1 MKKEYMA
8 EGQKRFV
15 PIMTLLLIAYMCI
28 LTGFTSNAKD
38 EEVNN
43 NRILFISSYSLARDT
58 VQLEIEGIQSALPDD
73 FILDY
78 EFMDT
83 YRVHDDTALQMFYEG
98 LKYRLSQVE
107 TYDAVIVGDDAALR
121 FILKYRDELFP
132 TQPVFYIGVN
142 DEALSEKAEADPNI
156 EGIMERLPVKEN
168 LEKALEIY
176 PDADRVIAIVDDSL
190 TGTAESKNYF
200 AMEDEFPNLT
210 FEEINTSRLTQEEL
224 RKQIT
229 AIPQNTILIYYCM
242 NEDGQGRQY
251 TNKEAVN
258 FISRYAK
265 VPIFYFLENDRLG
278 DGVLGGYAF
287 SMKKSAAQVTE
298 TAVKVVRGDRKMQYV
313 DFKEKDLFVWYL
325 NINTM
330 KKYDISKKNFPDDAV
345 YVNDVPSFWE
355 KNSEIITPIILIVVV
370 LCAISVW
377 LSLDN
382 VKRRKMM
389 KEMEEMKDHLE
400 NASQHDFLTGLPN
413 RSKFMADLQNIIAKK
428 QPCTVIMLD
437 LDNFKGINDTMGHA
451 MGDEALK
458 GVANRL
464 KTLRTPLLTAY
475 RFAGD
480 EFILILR
487 SDNPKISDNAVMQC
501 LQVFRKPYKMMGK
514 TMDIHGSIGAAC
526 YPADTLDMETLIVCA
541 DDAMYAIKK
550 EGKNGY
556 MFYRDL
562 PKDAAVKASSNEAT
576 ASAKGSSNEALT
588 SAKADTNIDKK

>member
-1 MKKEYMA
+1 MKKEYTA
-8 EGQKRFV
+8 GGRKRIV
-15 PIMTLLLIAYMCI
+15 PLMTLLFIAVICI
-28 LTGFTSNAKD
+28 LTGVTSYAKE

-43 NRILFISSYSLARDT
+43 NRILFISSYSLSRDT
-58 VQLEIEGIQSALPDD
+58 VQLEIEGIQSAQPDD

-83 YRVHDDTALQMFYEG
+83 YRVYDDTAMQLFYEG

-107 TYDAVIVGDDAALR
+107 EYDAVILGDDAALR
-121 FILKYRDELFP
+121 FFLKYREELFL
-132 TQPVFYIGVN
+132 TQPAFYIGVN
-142 DEALSEKAEADPNI
+142 DEALSKRVEKDPNI
-156 EGIMERLPVKEN
+156 KGIMERLPVKEN

-176 PDADRVIAIVDDSL
+176 PEAETVYAIVDDSL
-190 TGTAESKNYF
+190 TGTAESQNYD
-200 AMEDEFPNLT
+200 AMQKEFPDLN
-210 FEEINTSRLTQEEL
+210 FEKINTSQLTQEEL
-224 RKQIT
+224 RKQIM
-229 AIPQNTILIYYCM
+229 AMPEKAILIYYCM
-242 NEDGQGRQY
+242 NEDAEGRQY

-258 FISRYAK
+258 FISLYTK
-265 VPIFYFLENDRLG
+265 IPILYFLENDRIG
-278 DGVLGGYAF
+278 ENILGGYCF
-287 SMKKSAAQVTE
+287 SIKNSATEVMKA
-298 TAVKVVRGDRKMQYV
+298 AVKVVRGDRKMQYV
-313 DFKEKDLFVWYL
+313 YFKDSGLYVWSL
-325 NINTM
+325 NADM
-330 KKYDISKKNFPDDAV
+330 LKKFQISRKYFPDDTV

-370 LCAISVW
+370 LSAISAW
-377 LSLDN
+377 LCLDN
-382 VKRRKMM
+382 VNRRKMM

-413 RSKFMADLQNIIAKK
+413 RSKFMSDLQEIIAKK

-464 KTLRTPLLTAY
+464 KTLKTPLLTAY

-514 TMDIHGSIGAAC
+514 PMDIHGSIGAAC

-550 EGKNGY
+550 EGKNGC

-562 PKDAAVKASSNEAT
+562 PKD
-576 ASAKGSSNEALT
+576 
-588 SAKADTNIDKK
+588 IDKK

>member
-1 MKKEYMA
+1 MKREYTA
-8 EGQKRFV
+8 GGRKRIV
-15 PIMTLLLIAYMCI
+15 PLMTLLFIAVMCI
-28 LTGFTSNAKD
+28 LTGVTSYAKE

-43 NRILFISSYSLARDT
+43 NRILFISSYSLSRDT
-58 VQLEIEGIQSALPDD
+58 VQLEIEGIQSAQPDD

-83 YRVHDDTALQMFYEG
+83 YRVYDDTAMQLFYEG

-107 TYDAVIVGDDAALR
+107 EYDAVILGDDAALR
-121 FILKYRDELFP
+121 FFLKYREELFL
-132 TQPVFYIGVN
+132 TQPAFYIGVN
-142 DEALSEKAEADPNI
+142 DEALSKRAEKDPNI
-156 EGIMERLPVKEN
+156 KGIMERLPVKEN

-176 PDADRVIAIVDDSL
+176 PEAETVYAIVDDSL
-190 TGTAESKNYF
+190 TGTAESQNYD
-200 AMEDEFPNLT
+200 AMQKEFPDLN
-210 FEEINTSRLTQEEL
+210 FEKINTSQLTQEEL
-224 RKQIT
+224 RKQIMGMPEN
-229 AIPQNTILIYYCM
+229 AILIYYCM
-242 NEDGQGRQY
+242 NEDAEGRQY

-258 FISRYAK
+258 FISLYTK
-265 VPIFYFLENDRLG
+265 IPILYFLENDRIG
-278 DGVLGGYAF
+278 ENILGGYCF
-287 SMKKSAAQVTE
+287 SIKKSATE
-298 TAVKVVRGDRKMQYV
+298 VMKTAVKVVRGDRKMQYV
-313 DFKEKDLFVWYL
+313 DFKDSGLYVWSL
-325 NINTM
+325 NADM
-330 KKYDISKKNFPDDAV
+330 LKKFQISRKYFPDDTV

-370 LCAISVW
+370 LCAISAW
-377 LSLDN
+377 LCLDN

-413 RSKFMADLQNIIAKK
+413 RSKFMSDLQEIIAKK
-428 QPCTVIMLD
+428 KPCTVIMLD

-514 TMDIHGSIGAAC
+514 PMDIHGSIGAAC

-562 PKDAAVKASSNEAT
+562 PKDA
-576 ASAKGSSNEALT
+576 SAKVDA
-588 SAKADTNIDKK
+588 NIDKK

>member
-1 MKKEYMA
+1 MKREYTA
-8 EGQKRFV
+8 GGRKRIV
-15 PIMTLLLIAYMCI
+15 PLMTLLFIAVMCI
-28 LTGFTSNAKD
+28 LTGVTSYAKE

-43 NRILFISSYSLARDT
+43 NRILFISSYSLSRDT
-58 VQLEIEGIQSALPDD
+58 VQLEIEGIQSAQPDD

-83 YRVHDDTALQMFYEG
+83 YRVYDDTAMQLFYEG

-107 TYDAVIVGDDAALR
+107 EYDAVILGDDAALR
-121 FILKYRDELFP
+121 FFLKYREELFL
-132 TQPVFYIGVN
+132 TQPAFYIGVN
-142 DEALSEKAEADPNI
+142 DEALSKRAEKDPNI
-156 EGIMERLPVKEN
+156 KGIMERLPVKEN

-176 PDADRVIAIVDDSL
+176 PEAETVYAIVDDSL
-190 TGTAESKNYF
+190 TGTAESQNYD
-200 AMEDEFPNLT
+200 AMQKEFPDLN
-210 FEEINTSRLTQEEL
+210 FEKINTSQLTQEEL
-224 RKQIT
+224 RKQIMGMPEN
-229 AIPQNTILIYYCM
+229 AILIYYCM
-242 NEDGQGRQY
+242 NEDAEGRQY

-258 FISRYAK
+258 FISLYTK
-265 VPIFYFLENDRLG
+265 IPILYFLENDRIG
-278 DGVLGGYAF
+278 ENILGGYCF
-287 SMKKSAAQVTE
+287 SIKKSATE
-298 TAVKVVRGDRKMQYV
+298 VMKTAVKVVRGDRKMQYV
-313 DFKEKDLFVWYL
+313 DFKDSGLYVWSL
-325 NINTM
+325 NADM
-330 KKYDISKKNFPDDAV
+330 LKKFQISRKYFPDDTV

-370 LCAISVW
+370 LCAISAW
-377 LSLDN
+377 LCLDN

-389 KEMEEMKDHLE
+389 REMEEMKDHLE

-413 RSKFMADLQNIIAKK
+413 RSKFMSDLQEIIAKK

-514 TMDIHGSIGAAC
+514 PMDIHGSIGAAC

-562 PKDAAVKASSNEAT
+562 PKDA
-576 ASAKGSSNEALT
+576 SAKVDA
-588 SAKADTNIDKK
+588 NIDKK

>member
-1 MKKEYMA
+1 MKKEYTA
-8 EGQKRFV
+8 GGRKRIV
-15 PIMTLLLIAYMCI
+15 PLMTLLFIAVICI
-28 LTGFTSNAKD
+28 LTGVTSYAKE

-43 NRILFISSYSLARDT
+43 NRILFISSYSLSRDT
-58 VQLEIEGIQSALPDD
+58 VQLEIEGIQSAQPDD

-83 YRVHDDTALQMFYEG
+83 YRVYDDTAMQLFYEG

-107 TYDAVIVGDDAALR
+107 EYDAVILGDDAALR
-121 FILKYRDELFP
+121 FFLKYREELFL
-132 TQPVFYIGVN
+132 TQPAFYIGVN
-142 DEALSEKAEADPNI
+142 DEALSKRVEKDPNI
-156 EGIMERLPVKEN
+156 KGIMERLPVKEN

-176 PDADRVIAIVDDSL
+176 PEAETVCAIVDDSL
-190 TGTAESKNYF
+190 TGTAESQNYD
-200 AMEDEFPNLT
+200 AMQKEFPDLN
-210 FEEINTSRLTQEEL
+210 FEKINTSQLTQEEL
-224 RKQIT
+224 RKQIM
-229 AIPQNTILIYYCM
+229 AMPEKAILIYYCM
-242 NEDGQGRQY
+242 NEDAEGRQY

-258 FISRYAK
+258 FISLYTK
-265 VPIFYFLENDRLG
+265 IPILYFLENDRIG
-278 DGVLGGYAF
+278 ENILGGYCF
-287 SMKKSAAQVTE
+287 SIKNSATEVMKE
-298 TAVKVVRGDRKMQYV
+298 AVKVVRGDRKMQYV
-313 DFKEKDLFVWYL
+313 YFKDSGLYVWSL
-325 NINTM
+325 NADM
-330 KKYDISKKNFPDDAV
+330 LKKFQISRKYFPDDTV

-370 LCAISVW
+370 LSAISAW
-377 LSLDN
+377 LCLDN

-413 RSKFMADLQNIIAKK
+413 RSKFMSDLQEIIAKK

-464 KTLRTPLLTAY
+464 KTLKTPLLTAY

-514 TMDIHGSIGAAC
+514 PMDIHGSIGAAC

-550 EGKNGY
+550 EGKNGC

-562 PKDAAVKASSNEAT
+562 PKD
-576 ASAKGSSNEALT
+576 
-588 SAKADTNIDKK
+588 IDKK

>member
-1 MKKEYMA
+1 MKKEYTA
-8 EGQKRFV
+8 GGRKRIV
-15 PIMTLLLIAYMCI
+15 PLMTLLFIAVMCI
-28 LTGFTSNAKD
+28 LTGVTSYAKE

-43 NRILFISSYSLARDT
+43 NRILFISSYSLSRDT
-58 VQLEIEGIQSALPDD
+58 VQLEIEGIQSAQPDD

-83 YRVHDDTALQMFYEG
+83 YRVYDDTAMQLFYEG

-107 TYDAVIVGDDAALR
+107 EYDAVILGDDAALR
-121 FILKYRDELFP
+121 FFLKYREELFL
-132 TQPVFYIGVN
+132 TQPAFYIGVN
-142 DEALSEKAEADPNI
+142 DEALSKRAEKDPNI
-156 EGIMERLPVKEN
+156 KGIMERLPVKEN

-176 PDADRVIAIVDDSL
+176 PEAETVYAIVDDSL
-190 TGTAESKNYF
+190 TGTAESQNYD
-200 AMEDEFPNLT
+200 AMQKEFPDLN
-210 FEEINTSRLTQEEL
+210 FEKINTSQLTQEEL
-224 RKQIT
+224 RKQIMGMPEN
-229 AIPQNTILIYYCM
+229 AILIYYCM
-242 NEDGQGRQY
+242 NEDAEGRQY

-258 FISRYAK
+258 FISLYTK
-265 VPIFYFLENDRLG
+265 IPILYFLENDRIG
-278 DGVLGGYAF
+278 ENILGGYCF
-287 SMKKSAAQVTE
+287 SIKKSATEVME

-313 DFKEKDLFVWYL
+313 DFKDSGLYVWSL
-325 NINTM
+325 NADM
-330 KKYDISKKNFPDDAV
+330 LKKFQISRKYFPDDTV

-370 LCAISVW
+370 LCAISAW
-377 LSLDN
+377 LCLDN

-413 RSKFMADLQNIIAKK
+413 RSKFMSDLQEIIAKK

-514 TMDIHGSIGAAC
+514 PMDIHGSIGAAC

-562 PKDAAVKASSNEAT
+562 PKDASVKVDA
-576 ASAKGSSNEALT
+576 
-588 SAKADTNIDKK
+588 NIDKK

>member
-1 MKKEYMA
+1 MKTEYA
-8 EGQKRFV
+8 AGGRKKTV
-15 PIMTLLLIAYMCI
+15 TIMTLLFIAVMCV
-28 LTGFTSNAKD
+28 LTGVTSYAKE

-43 NRILFISSYSLARDT
+43 NRILFISSYSLSRDT
-58 VQLEIEGIQSALPDD
+58 VQLEIEGIQSAQPDD

-83 YRVHDDTALQMFYEG
+83 YRVYDDTAMQLFYEG

-107 TYDAVIVGDDAALR
+107 EYDAVILGDDAALR
-121 FILKYRDELFP
+121 FFLKYREELFL
-132 TQPVFYIGVN
+132 TQPAFYIGVN
-142 DEALSEKAEADPNI
+142 DEALSKRVEKDPNI
-156 EGIMERLPVKEN
+156 KGIMERLPVKEN

-176 PDADRVIAIVDDSL
+176 PEAETVYAIVDDSL
-190 TGTAESKNYF
+190 TGTAESQNYD
-200 AMEDEFPNLT
+200 AMQKEFPDLN
-210 FEEINTSRLTQEEL
+210 FEKINTSQLTQEEL
-224 RKQIT
+224 RKQIM
-229 AIPQNTILIYYCM
+229 AMPEKAILIYYCM
-242 NEDGQGRQY
+242 NEDAEGRQY

-258 FISRYAK
+258 FISLYTK
-265 VPIFYFLENDRLG
+265 IPILYFLENDRIG
-278 DGVLGGYAF
+278 ENILGGYCF
-287 SMKKSAAQVTE
+287 SIKNSATEVMKA
-298 TAVKVVRGDRKMQYV
+298 AVKVVRGDRKMQYV
-313 DFKEKDLFVWYL
+313 YFKDSGLYVWSL
-325 NINTM
+325 NADM
-330 KKYDISKKNFPDDAV
+330 LKKFQISRKYFPDDTV

-370 LCAISVW
+370 LSAISAW
-377 LSLDN
+377 LCLDN

-413 RSKFMADLQNIIAKK
+413 RSKFMSDLQEIIAKK

-464 KTLRTPLLTAY
+464 KTLKTPLLTAY

-514 TMDIHGSIGAAC
+514 PMDIHGSIGAAC

-550 EGKNGY
+550 EGKNGC

-562 PKDAAVKASSNEAT
+562 PKD
-576 ASAKGSSNEALT
+576 
-588 SAKADTNIDKK
+588 IDKK

>member
-1 MKKEYMA
+1 MKKEYTA
-8 EGQKRFV
+8 GGRKRIV
-15 PIMTLLLIAYMCI
+15 PLMTFLFIAVICI
-28 LTGFTSNAKD
+28 LTGVTSYAKE

-43 NRILFISSYSLARDT
+43 NRILFISSYSLSRDT
-58 VQLEIEGIQSALPDD
+58 VQLEIEGIQSAQPDD

-83 YRVHDDTALQMFYEG
+83 YRVYDDTAMQLFYEG

-107 TYDAVIVGDDAALR
+107 EYDAVILGDDAALR
-121 FILKYRDELFP
+121 FFLKYREELFL
-132 TQPVFYIGVN
+132 TQPAFYIGVN
-142 DEALSEKAEADPNI
+142 DEALSKRVEKDPNI
-156 EGIMERLPVKEN
+156 KGIMERLPVKEN

-176 PDADRVIAIVDDSL
+176 PEAETVYAIVDDSL
-190 TGTAESKNYF
+190 TGTAESQNYD
-200 AMEDEFPNLT
+200 AMQKEFPDLN
-210 FEEINTSRLTQEEL
+210 FEKINTSQLTQEEL
-224 RKQIT
+224 RKQIM
-229 AIPQNTILIYYCM
+229 AMPEKAILIYYCM
-242 NEDGQGRQY
+242 NEDAEGRQY

-258 FISRYAK
+258 FISLYTK
-265 VPIFYFLENDRLG
+265 IPILYFLENDRIG
-278 DGVLGGYAF
+278 ENILGGYCF
-287 SMKKSAAQVTE
+287 SIKNSATEVMKA
-298 TAVKVVRGDRKMQYV
+298 AVKVVRGDRKMQYV
-313 DFKEKDLFVWYL
+313 YFKDSGLYVWSL
-325 NINTM
+325 NADM
-330 KKYDISKKNFPDDAV
+330 LKKFQISRKYFPDDTV

-370 LCAISVW
+370 LCAISAW
-377 LSLDN
+377 LCLDN

-413 RSKFMADLQNIIAKK
+413 RSKFMSDLQEIIAKK

-464 KTLRTPLLTAY
+464 KTLKTPLLTAY

-514 TMDIHGSIGAAC
+514 PMDIHGSIGAAC

-550 EGKNGY
+550 EGKNGC

-562 PKDAAVKASSNEAT
+562 PKD
-576 ASAKGSSNEALT
+576 
-588 SAKADTNIDKK
+588 IDKK

>member
-1 MKKEYMA
+1 MKREYTA
-8 EGQKRFV
+8 GGRKRIV
-15 PIMTLLLIAYMCI
+15 PLMTLLFIAVMCI
-28 LTGFTSNAKD
+28 LTGVTSYAKE

-43 NRILFISSYSLARDT
+43 NRILFISSYSLSRDT
-58 VQLEIEGIQSALPDD
+58 VQLEIEGIQSAQPDD

-83 YRVHDDTALQMFYEG
+83 YRVYDDTAMQLFYEG

-107 TYDAVIVGDDAALR
+107 EYDAVILGDDAALR
-121 FILKYRDELFP
+121 FFLKYREELFL
-132 TQPVFYIGVN
+132 TQPAFYIGVN
-142 DEALSEKAEADPNI
+142 DEALSKRVEKDPNI
-156 EGIMERLPVKEN
+156 KGIMERLPVKEN

-176 PDADRVIAIVDDSL
+176 PEAETVYAIVDDSL
-190 TGTAESKNYF
+190 TGTAESQNYD
-200 AMEDEFPNLT
+200 AMQKEFPDLN
-210 FEEINTSRLTQEEL
+210 FEKINTSQLTQEEL
-224 RKQIT
+224 RKQIM
-229 AIPQNTILIYYCM
+229 AMPEKAILIYYCM
-242 NEDGQGRQY
+242 NEDAEGRQY

-258 FISRYAK
+258 FISLYTK
-265 VPIFYFLENDRLG
+265 IPILYFLENDRIG
-278 DGVLGGYAF
+278 ENILGGYCF
-287 SMKKSAAQVTE
+287 SIKNSATEVMKA
-298 TAVKVVRGDRKMQYV
+298 AVKVVRGDRKMQYV
-313 DFKEKDLFVWYL
+313 YFKDSGLYVWSL
-325 NINTM
+325 NADM
-330 KKYDISKKNFPDDAV
+330 LKKFQISRKYFPDDTV

-370 LCAISVW
+370 LCAISAW
-377 LSLDN
+377 LCLDN

-413 RSKFMADLQNIIAKK
+413 RSKFMSDLQEIIAKK

-464 KTLRTPLLTAY
+464 KTLKTPLLTAY

-514 TMDIHGSIGAAC
+514 PMDIHGSIGAAC

-550 EGKNGY
+550 EGKNGC

-562 PKDAAVKASSNEAT
+562 PKD
-576 ASAKGSSNEALT
+576 
-588 SAKADTNIDKK
+588 IDKK

>member
-1 MKKEYMA
+1 MKKEYTA
-8 EGQKRFV
+8 GGRKRIV
-15 PIMTLLLIAYMCI
+15 PLMTLLFIAVMCI
-28 LTGFTSNAKD
+28 LTGVTSYAKE

-43 NRILFISSYSLARDT
+43 NRILFISSYSLSRDT
-58 VQLEIEGIQSALPDD
+58 VQLEIEGIQSAQPDD

-83 YRVHDDTALQMFYEG
+83 YRVYDDTAMQLFYEG

-107 TYDAVIVGDDAALR
+107 EYDAVILGDDAALR
-121 FILKYRDELFP
+121 FFLKYREELFL
-132 TQPVFYIGVN
+132 TQPAFYIGVN
-142 DEALSEKAEADPNI
+142 DEALSKRVEKDPNI
-156 EGIMERLPVKEN
+156 KGIMERLPVKEN

-176 PDADRVIAIVDDSL
+176 PEAETVYAIVDDSL
-190 TGTAESKNYF
+190 TGTAESQNYD
-200 AMEDEFPNLT
+200 AMQKEFPDLN
-210 FEEINTSRLTQEEL
+210 FEKINTSQLTQEEL
-224 RKQIT
+224 RKQIM
-229 AIPQNTILIYYCM
+229 AMPEKAILIYYCM
-242 NEDGQGRQY
+242 NEDAEGRQY

-258 FISRYAK
+258 FISLYTK
-265 VPIFYFLENDRLG
+265 IPILYFLENDRIG
-278 DGVLGGYAF
+278 ENILGGYCF
-287 SMKKSAAQVTE
+287 SIKNSATEVMKA
-298 TAVKVVRGDRKMQYV
+298 AVKVVRGDRKMQYV
-313 DFKEKDLFVWYL
+313 DFKDSGLYVWSL
-325 NINTM
+325 NADM
-330 KKYDISKKNFPDDAV
+330 LKKFQISRKYFPDDTV

-370 LCAISVW
+370 LSAISAW
-377 LSLDN
+377 LCLDN

-413 RSKFMADLQNIIAKK
+413 RSKFMSDLQEIIAKK

-464 KTLRTPLLTAY
+464 KTLKTPLLTAY

-514 TMDIHGSIGAAC
+514 PMDIHGSIGAAC

-550 EGKNGY
+550 EGKNGC

-562 PKDAAVKASSNEAT
+562 PKD
-576 ASAKGSSNEALT
+576 
-588 SAKADTNIDKK
+588 IDKK

>member
-1 MKKEYMA
+1 MKKEYTA
-8 EGQKRFV
+8 GGRKRIV
-15 PIMTLLLIAYMCI
+15 PLMTLLFIAVICI
-28 LTGFTSNAKD
+28 LTGVTSYAKE

-43 NRILFISSYSLARDT
+43 NRILFISSYSLSRDT
-58 VQLEIEGIQSALPDD
+58 VQLEIEGIQSAQPDD

-83 YRVHDDTALQMFYEG
+83 YRVYDDTAMQLFYEG

-107 TYDAVIVGDDAALR
+107 EYDAVILGDDAALR
-121 FILKYRDELFP
+121 FFLKYREELFL
-132 TQPVFYIGVN
+132 TQPAFYIGVN
-142 DEALSEKAEADPNI
+142 DEALSKRVEKDPNI
-156 EGIMERLPVKEN
+156 KGIMERLPVKEN

-176 PDADRVIAIVDDSL
+176 PEAETVYAIVDDSL
-190 TGTAESKNYF
+190 TGTAESQNYD
-200 AMEDEFPNLT
+200 AMQKEFPDLN
-210 FEEINTSRLTQEEL
+210 FEKINTSQLTQEEL
-224 RKQIT
+224 RKQIM
-229 AIPQNTILIYYCM
+229 AMPEKAILIYYCM
-242 NEDGQGRQY
+242 NEDAEGRQY

-258 FISRYAK
+258 FISLYTK
-265 VPIFYFLENDRLG
+265 IPILYFLENDRIG
-278 DGVLGGYAF
+278 ENILGGYCF
-287 SMKKSAAQVTE
+287 SIKNSATEVMKA
-298 TAVKVVRGDRKMQYV
+298 AVKVVRGDRKMQYV
-313 DFKEKDLFVWYL
+313 YFKDSGLYVWSL
-325 NINTM
+325 NADM
-330 KKYDISKKNFPDDAV
+330 LKKFQISRKYFPDDTV

-370 LCAISVW
+370 LCAISAW
-377 LSLDN
+377 LCLDN
-382 VKRRKMM
+382 VKRCKMM

-413 RSKFMADLQNIIAKK
+413 RSKFMSDLQEIIAKK

-464 KTLRTPLLTAY
+464 KTLKTPLLTAY

-514 TMDIHGSIGAAC
+514 PMDIHGSIGAAC

-550 EGKNGY
+550 EGKNGC

-562 PKDAAVKASSNEAT
+562 PK
-576 ASAKGSSNEALT
+576 
-588 SAKADTNIDKK
+588 NIDKK

>member
-1 MKKEYMA
+1 MKTEYA
-8 EGQKRFV
+8 AGGRKKTV
-15 PIMTLLLIAYMCI
+15 TIMTLLFIAVMCV
-28 LTGFTSNAKD
+28 LTGVTSYAKE

-43 NRILFISSYSLARDT
+43 NRILFISSYSLSRDT
-58 VQLEIEGIQSALPDD
+58 VQLEIEGIQSVQPDD

-83 YRVHDDTALQMFYEG
+83 YRVYDDTAMQLFYEG

-107 TYDAVIVGDDAALR
+107 EYDAVILGDDAALR
-121 FILKYRDELFP
+121 FFLKYREELFL
-132 TQPVFYIGVN
+132 TQPAFYIGVN
-142 DEALSEKAEADPNI
+142 DEALSKRVEKDPNI
-156 EGIMERLPVKEN
+156 KGIMERLPVKEN

-176 PDADRVIAIVDDSL
+176 PEAETVYAIVDDSL
-190 TGTAESKNYF
+190 MGTAESQNYD
-200 AMEDEFPNLT
+200 AMQKEFPDLN
-210 FEEINTSRLTQEEL
+210 FVKINTSRFTQEEL
-224 RKQIT
+224 RKQIMGMPEN
-229 AIPQNTILIYYCM
+229 AILIYYCM
-242 NEDGQGRQY
+242 NEDAEGRQY

-258 FISRYAK
+258 FISLYTK
-265 VPIFYFLENDRLG
+265 IPILYFLENDRIG
-278 DGVLGGYAF
+278 ENILGGYCF
-287 SMKKSAAQVTE
+287 SIKNSATEVMKA
-298 TAVKVVRGDRKMQYV
+298 AVKVVRGDRKMQYV
-313 DFKEKDLFVWYL
+313 DFKDSGLYVWSL
-325 NINTM
+325 NADM
-330 KKYDISKKNFPDDAV
+330 LKKFQISRKYFPDDTV

-370 LCAISVW
+370 LCAISAW
-377 LSLDN
+377 LCLDN

-413 RSKFMADLQNIIAKK
+413 RSKFMSDLQEIIAKK

-514 TMDIHGSIGAAC
+514 PMDIHGSIGAAC

-550 EGKNGY
+550 EGKNGC

-562 PKDAAVKASSNEAT
+562 PKD
-576 ASAKGSSNEALT
+576 
-588 SAKADTNIDKK
+588 IDKK

>member
-1 MKKEYMA
+1 MKKEYTA
-8 EGQKRFV
+8 GGRKRIV
-15 PIMTLLLIAYMCI
+15 PLMTLLFIAVICI
-28 LTGFTSNAKD
+28 LTGVTSYAKE

-43 NRILFISSYSLARDT
+43 NRILFISSYSLSRDT
-58 VQLEIEGIQSALPDD
+58 VQLEIEGIQSAQPDD

-83 YRVHDDTALQMFYEG
+83 YRVYDDTAMQLFYEG

-107 TYDAVIVGDDAALR
+107 EYDAVILGDDAALR
-121 FILKYRDELFP
+121 FFLKYREELFL
-132 TQPVFYIGVN
+132 TQPAFYIGVN
-142 DEALSEKAEADPNI
+142 DEALSKRVEKDPNI
-156 EGIMERLPVKEN
+156 KGIMERLPVKEN

-176 PDADRVIAIVDDSL
+176 PEAETVYAIVDDSL
-190 TGTAESKNYF
+190 TGTAESQNYD
-200 AMEDEFPNLT
+200 AMQKEFPDLN
-210 FEEINTSRLTQEEL
+210 FEKINTSQLTQEEL
-224 RKQIT
+224 RKQIM
-229 AIPQNTILIYYCM
+229 AMPEKAILIYYCM
-242 NEDGQGRQY
+242 NEDAEGRQY

-258 FISRYAK
+258 FISLYTK
-265 VPIFYFLENDRLG
+265 IPILYFLENDRIG
-278 DGVLGGYAF
+278 ENILGGYCF
-287 SMKKSAAQVTE
+287 SIKNSATEVMKA
-298 TAVKVVRGDRKMQYV
+298 AVKVVRGDRKMQYV
-313 DFKEKDLFVWYL
+313 DFKDSGLYVWSL
-325 NINTM
+325 NADM
-330 KKYDISKKNFPDDAV
+330 LKKFQISRKYFPDDTV

-355 KNSEIITPIILIVVV
+355 KNSDIITPIILIVVV
-370 LCAISVW
+370 LSAISAW
-377 LSLDN
+377 LCLDN

-413 RSKFMADLQNIIAKK
+413 RSKFMSDLQEIIAKK

-464 KTLRTPLLTAY
+464 KTLKTPLLTAY

-514 TMDIHGSIGAAC
+514 PMDIHGSIGAAC

-550 EGKNGY
+550 EGKNGC

-562 PKDAAVKASSNEAT
+562 PKD
-576 ASAKGSSNEALT
+576 
-588 SAKADTNIDKK
+588 IDKK

>member
-1 MKKEYMA
+1 MKREYTA
-8 EGQKRFV
+8 GGRKKTV
-15 PIMTLLLIAYMCI
+15 TIMTLLFIAVMCI
-28 LTGFTSNAKD
+28 LTGVTSYAKE

-43 NRILFISSYSLARDT
+43 NRILFISSYSLSRDT
-58 VQLEIEGIQSALPDD
+58 VQLEIEGIQSAQPDD

-83 YRVHDDTALQMFYEG
+83 YRVYDDTAMQLFYEG

-107 TYDAVIVGDDAALR
+107 EYDAVILGDDAALR
-121 FILKYRDELFP
+121 FFLKYREELFL
-132 TQPVFYIGVN
+132 TQPAFYIGVN
-142 DEALSEKAEADPNI
+142 DEALSKRAEKDPNI
-156 EGIMERLPVKEN
+156 KGIMERLPVKEN

-176 PDADRVIAIVDDSL
+176 PEAETVYAIVDDSL
-190 TGTAESKNYF
+190 TGTAESQNYD
-200 AMEDEFPNLT
+200 AMQKEFPDLN
-210 FEEINTSRLTQEEL
+210 FEKINTSQLTQEEL
-224 RKQIT
+224 RKQIMGMPEN
-229 AIPQNTILIYYCM
+229 AILIYYCM
-242 NEDGQGRQY
+242 NEDAEGRQY

-258 FISRYAK
+258 FISLYTK
-265 VPIFYFLENDRLG
+265 IPILYFLENDRIG
-278 DGVLGGYAF
+278 ENILGGYCF
-287 SMKKSAAQVTE
+287 SIKKSATE
-298 TAVKVVRGDRKMQYV
+298 VMKTAVKVVRGDRKMQYV
-313 DFKEKDLFVWYL
+313 DFKDSGLYVWSL
-325 NINTM
+325 NADM
-330 KKYDISKKNFPDDAV
+330 LKKFQISRKYFPDDTV

-370 LCAISVW
+370 LCAISAW
-377 LSLDN
+377 LCLDN

-413 RSKFMADLQNIIAKK
+413 RSKFMSDLQEIIAKK

-514 TMDIHGSIGAAC
+514 PMDIHGSIGAAC

-550 EGKNGY
+550 EGKNGC

-562 PKDAAVKASSNEAT
+562 PKDA
-576 ASAKGSSNEALT
+576 SAKVDA
-588 SAKADTNIDKK
+588 NIDKK

>member
-1 MKKEYMA
+1 MKTEYA
-8 EGQKRFV
+8 AGGRKKTV
-15 PIMTLLLIAYMCI
+15 TIMTLLFIAVMCV
-28 LTGFTSNAKD
+28 LTGVTSYAKE

-43 NRILFISSYSLARDT
+43 NRILFISSYSLSRDT
-58 VQLEIEGIQSALPDD
+58 VQLEIEGIQSAQPDD

-83 YRVHDDTALQMFYEG
+83 YRVYDDTAMQLFYEG

-107 TYDAVIVGDDAALR
+107 EYDAVILGDDAALR
-121 FILKYRDELFP
+121 FFLKYREELFL
-132 TQPVFYIGVN
+132 TQPAFYIGVN
-142 DEALSEKAEADPNI
+142 DEVLSTRAEKDPNI
-156 EGIMERLPVKEN
+156 KGIMERLPVKEN

-176 PDADRVIAIVDDSL
+176 PEAETVYAIVDDSL
-190 TGTAESKNYF
+190 TGTAESQNYD
-200 AMEDEFPNLT
+200 AMQKEFPDLN
-210 FEEINTSRLTQEEL
+210 FVKINTSRLTQEEL
-224 RKQIT
+224 RKQIMGMPEN
-229 AIPQNTILIYYCM
+229 AILIYYCM
-242 NEDGQGRQY
+242 NEDAEGRQY

-258 FISRYAK
+258 FISLYTK
-265 VPIFYFLENDRLG
+265 IPILYFLENDRIG
-278 DGVLGGYAF
+278 ENILGGYCF
-287 SMKKSAAQVTE
+287 SIKNSATEVMKA
-298 TAVKVVRGDRKMQYV
+298 AVKVVRGDRKMQYV
-313 DFKEKDLFVWYL
+313 YFKDSGLYVWSL
-325 NINTM
+325 NADM
-330 KKYDISKKNFPDDAV
+330 LKKFQISRKYFPDDTV

-370 LCAISVW
+370 LCAISAW
-377 LSLDN
+377 LCLDN

-413 RSKFMADLQNIIAKK
+413 RSKFMSDLQEIIAKK

-464 KTLRTPLLTAY
+464 KTLKTPLLTAY

-514 TMDIHGSIGAAC
+514 PMDIHGSIGAAC

-550 EGKNGY
+550 EGKNGC

-562 PKDAAVKASSNEAT
+562 PKD
-576 ASAKGSSNEALT
+576 
-588 SAKADTNIDKK
+588 IDKK

>member
-1 MKKEYMA
+1 MKKEYTA
-8 EGQKRFV
+8 GGRKRIV
-15 PIMTLLLIAYMCI
+15 PLMTLLFIAVMCI
-28 LTGFTSNAKD
+28 LTGVTSYAKE

-43 NRILFISSYSLARDT
+43 NRILFISSYSLSRDT
-58 VQLEIEGIQSALPDD
+58 VQLEIEGIQSAQPDD

-83 YRVHDDTALQMFYEG
+83 YRVYDDTAMQLFYEG

-107 TYDAVIVGDDAALR
+107 EYDAVILGDDAALR
-121 FILKYRDELFP
+121 FFLKYREELFL
-132 TQPVFYIGVN
+132 TQPAFYIGVN
-142 DEALSEKAEADPNI
+142 DEALSKRAEKDPNI
-156 EGIMERLPVKEN
+156 KGIMERLPVKEN

-176 PDADRVIAIVDDSL
+176 PEVETVYAIVDDSL
-190 TGTAESKNYF
+190 TGTAESQNYD
-200 AMEDEFPNLT
+200 AMQKEFPDLN
-210 FEEINTSRLTQEEL
+210 FEKINTSQLTQEEL
-224 RKQIT
+224 RKQIMGMPEN
-229 AIPQNTILIYYCM
+229 AILIYYCM
-242 NEDGQGRQY
+242 NEDSEGRQY

-258 FISRYAK
+258 FISLYTK
-265 VPIFYFLENDRLG
+265 IPILYFLENDRIG
-278 DGVLGGYAF
+278 ENILGGYCF
-287 SMKKSAAQVTE
+287 SIKKSATE
-298 TAVKVVRGDRKMQYV
+298 VMKTAVKVVRGDRKMHYV
-313 DFKEKDLFVWYL
+313 DFKDSGLYVWSL
-325 NINTM
+325 NADM
-330 KKYDISKKNFPDDAV
+330 LKKFQISRKYFPDDTV
-345 YVNDVPSFWE
+345 YVNDVLSFWE
-355 KNSEIITPIILIVVV
+355 KYSEIITPIILIVVV
-370 LCAISVW
+370 LCTISAC
-377 LSLDN
+377 LCLDN

-413 RSKFMADLQNIIAKK
+413 RSKFMSDLQEIIAKK

-501 LQVFRKPYKMMGK
+501 LQVFRKPYKMKGK
-514 TMDIHGSIGAAC
+514 PMDIHGSIGAAC

-541 DDAMYAIKK
+541 DDAMYAVKK

-562 PKDAAVKASSNEAT
+562 PKDA
-576 ASAKGSSNEALT
+576 SAKVDA
-588 SAKADTNIDKK
+588 NIDKK

>member
-1 MKKEYMA
+1 MKKEYTA
-8 EGQKRFV
+8 GGRKRIV
-15 PIMTLLLIAYMCI
+15 PLMTLLFIAVMCI
-28 LTGFTSNAKD
+28 LTGVTSYAKE

-43 NRILFISSYSLARDT
+43 NRILFISSYSLSRDT
-58 VQLEIEGIQSALPDD
+58 VQLEIEGIQSAQPDD

-83 YRVHDDTALQMFYEG
+83 YRVYDDTAMQLFYEG

-107 TYDAVIVGDDAALR
+107 EYDAVILGDDAALR
-121 FILKYRDELFP
+121 FFLKYREELFL
-132 TQPVFYIGVN
+132 TQPAFYIGVN
-142 DEALSEKAEADPNI
+142 DEALSKRVEKDPNI
-156 EGIMERLPVKEN
+156 KGIMERLPVKEN

-176 PDADRVIAIVDDSL
+176 PEAETVYAIVDDSL
-190 TGTAESKNYF
+190 TGTAESQNYD
-200 AMEDEFPNLT
+200 AMQKEFPNLN
-210 FEEINTSRLTQEEL
+210 FEKINTSQFTQEEL
-224 RKQIT
+224 RKQIM
-229 AIPQNTILIYYCM
+229 AMPEKDILIYYCM
-242 NEDGQGRQY
+242 NEDAEGRQY

-258 FISRYAK
+258 FISLYTEI
-265 VPIFYFLENDRLG
+265 PILYFLENDRIG
-278 DGVLGGYAF
+278 ENILGGYCF
-287 SMKKSAAQVTE
+287 SIKNSATEVMKA
-298 TAVKVVRGDRKMQYV
+298 AVKVVRGDRKMQYV
-313 DFKEKDLFVWYL
+313 DFKDSGLYVWSL
-325 NINTM
+325 NADM
-330 KKYDISKKNFPDDAV
+330 LKKFQISRKYFPDDTV
-345 YVNDVPSFWE
+345 YLNDVPSFWE

-370 LCAISVW
+370 LSAISAW
-377 LSLDN
+377 LCLDN

-389 KEMEEMKDHLE
+389 KEMEEMKDRLE

-413 RSKFMADLQNIIAKK
+413 RSKFMSDLQEIIAKK

-464 KTLRTPLLTAY
+464 KTLKTPLLTAY

-514 TMDIHGSIGAAC
+514 PMDIHGSIGAAC

-541 DDAMYAIKK
+541 DNAMYAIKK
-550 EGKNGY
+550 EGKNGC

-562 PKDAAVKASSNEAT
+562 PKD
-576 ASAKGSSNEALT
+576 
-588 SAKADTNIDKK
+588 IDKK

>member
-1 MKKEYMA
+1 MKREYTA
-8 EGQKRFV
+8 GGRKRIV
-15 PIMTLLLIAYMCI
+15 PLMTLLFIAVMCI
-28 LTGFTSNAKD
+28 LTGVTSYAKE

-43 NRILFISSYSLARDT
+43 NRILFISSYSLSRDT
-58 VQLEIEGIQSALPDD
+58 VQLEIEGIQSAQPDD

-83 YRVHDDTALQMFYEG
+83 YRVYDDTAMQLFYEG

-107 TYDAVIVGDDAALR
+107 EYDAVILGDDAALR
-121 FILKYRDELFP
+121 FFLKYREELFL
-132 TQPVFYIGVN
+132 TQPAFYIGVN
-142 DEALSEKAEADPNI
+142 DEALSKRAEKDPNI
-156 EGIMERLPVKEN
+156 KGIMERLPVKEN

-176 PDADRVIAIVDDSL
+176 PEAETVYAIVDDSL
-190 TGTAESKNYF
+190 TGTAESQNYD
-200 AMEDEFPNLT
+200 AMQKEFPDLN
-210 FEEINTSRLTQEEL
+210 FEKINTSQLTQEEL
-224 RKQIT
+224 RKQIMSMPEN
-229 AIPQNTILIYYCM
+229 AILIYYCM
-242 NEDGQGRQY
+242 NEDAEGRQY

-258 FISRYAK
+258 FISLYTK
-265 VPIFYFLENDRLG
+265 IPILYFLENDRIG
-278 DGVLGGYAF
+278 ENILGGYCF
-287 SMKKSAAQVTE
+287 SIKKSATE
-298 TAVKVVRGDRKMQYV
+298 VMKTAVKVVRGDRKMQYV
-313 DFKEKDLFVWYL
+313 DFKDSGLYVWSL
-325 NINTM
+325 NADM
-330 KKYDISKKNFPDDAV
+330 LKKFQISRKYFPDDTV

-370 LCAISVW
+370 LCAISAW
-377 LSLDN
+377 LCLDN

-413 RSKFMADLQNIIAKK
+413 RSKFMSDLQEIIAKK

-514 TMDIHGSIGAAC
+514 PMDIHGSIGAAC

-562 PKDAAVKASSNEAT
+562 PKDA
-576 ASAKGSSNEALT
+576 SAKVDA
-588 SAKADTNIDKK
+588 NIDKK

>member
-1 MKKEYMA
+1 MKREYTA
-8 EGQKRFV
+8 GGRKRIV
-15 PIMTLLLIAYMCI
+15 PLMTLLFIAVMCI
-28 LTGFTSNAKD
+28 LTGVTSYAKE

-43 NRILFISSYSLARDT
+43 NRILFISSYSLSRDT
-58 VQLEIEGIQSALPDD
+58 VQLEIEGIQSAQPDD

-83 YRVHDDTALQMFYEG
+83 YRVYDDTAMQLFYEG

-107 TYDAVIVGDDAALR
+107 EYDAVILGDDAALR
-121 FILKYRDELFP
+121 FFLKYREELFL
-132 TQPVFYIGVN
+132 TQPAFYIGVN
-142 DEALSEKAEADPNI
+142 DEALSKRAEKDPNI
-156 EGIMERLPVKEN
+156 KGIMERLPVKEN

-176 PDADRVIAIVDDSL
+176 PEAETVYAIVDDSL
-190 TGTAESKNYF
+190 TGTAESQNYD
-200 AMEDEFPNLT
+200 AMQKEFPDLN
-210 FEEINTSRLTQEEL
+210 FEKINTSQLTQEEL
-224 RKQIT
+224 RKQIMGMPEN
-229 AIPQNTILIYYCM
+229 AILIYYCM
-242 NEDGQGRQY
+242 NEDAEGRQY

-258 FISRYAK
+258 FISLYTK
-265 VPIFYFLENDRLG
+265 IPILYFLENDRIG
-278 DGVLGGYAF
+278 ENILGGYCF
-287 SMKKSAAQVTE
+287 SIKKSATE
-298 TAVKVVRGDRKMQYV
+298 VMKTAVKVVRGDRKMQYV
-313 DFKEKDLFVWYL
+313 DFKDSGLYVWSL
-325 NINTM
+325 NADM
-330 KKYDISKKNFPDDAV
+330 LKKFQISRKYFPDDTV

-370 LCAISVW
+370 LCAISAW
-377 LSLDN
+377 LCLDN

-413 RSKFMADLQNIIAKK
+413 RSKFMSDLQEIIAKK

-514 TMDIHGSIGAAC
+514 PMDIHGSIGAAC

-556 MFYRDL
+556 LFYRDL
-562 PKDAAVKASSNEAT
+562 PKDA
-576 ASAKGSSNEALT
+576 SAKVDA
-588 SAKADTNIDKK
+588 NIDKK

>member
-1 MKKEYMA
+1 MKTEYA
-8 EGQKRFV
+8 AGGRKKTV
-15 PIMTLLLIAYMCI
+15 TIMTLLFIAVMCV
-28 LTGFTSNAKD
+28 LTGVTSYAKE

-43 NRILFISSYSLARDT
+43 NRILFISSYSLSRDT
-58 VQLEIEGIQSALPDD
+58 VQLEIEGIQSAQPDD

-83 YRVHDDTALQMFYEG
+83 YRVYDDTAMQLFYEG

-107 TYDAVIVGDDAALR
+107 EYDAVILGDDAALR
-121 FILKYRDELFP
+121 FFLKYREELFL
-132 TQPVFYIGVN
+132 TQPAFYIGVN
-142 DEALSEKAEADPNI
+142 DGALSKRAEKDPNI
-156 EGIMERLPVKEN
+156 KGIMERLPVKEN

-176 PDADRVIAIVDDSL
+176 PEAETVYAIVDDSL
-190 TGTAESKNYF
+190 TGTAESQNYD
-200 AMEDEFPNLT
+200 AMQKEFPDLN
-210 FEEINTSRLTQEEL
+210 FVKINASRLTQEEL
-224 RKQIT
+224 RKQIMGMPEN
-229 AIPQNTILIYYCM
+229 AILIYYCM
-242 NEDGQGRQY
+242 NEDAEGRQY

-258 FISRYAK
+258 FISLYTK
-265 VPIFYFLENDRLG
+265 IPILYFLENDRIG
-278 DGVLGGYAF
+278 ENILGGYCF
-287 SMKKSAAQVTE
+287 SIKNSATEVMKA
-298 TAVKVVRGDRKMQYV
+298 AVKVVRGDRKMQYV
-313 DFKEKDLFVWYL
+313 YFKDSGLYVWSL
-325 NINTM
+325 NADM
-330 KKYDISKKNFPDDAV
+330 LKKFQISRKYFPDDTV

-370 LCAISVW
+370 LCAISAW
-377 LSLDN
+377 LCLDN

-413 RSKFMADLQNIIAKK
+413 RSKFMSDLQEIIAKK

-464 KTLRTPLLTAY
+464 KTLKTPLLTAY

-514 TMDIHGSIGAAC
+514 PMDIHGSIGAAC

-550 EGKNGY
+550 EGKNGC

-562 PKDAAVKASSNEAT
+562 PKD
-576 ASAKGSSNEALT
+576 
-588 SAKADTNIDKK
+588 IDKK

>member
-1 MKKEYMA
+1 MKREYTA
-8 EGQKRFV
+8 GGRKRIV
-15 PIMTLLLIAYMCI
+15 PLMTLLFIAVMCI
-28 LTGFTSNAKD
+28 LTGVTSYAKE

-43 NRILFISSYSLARDT
+43 NRILFISSYSLSRDT
-58 VQLEIEGIQSALPDD
+58 VQLEIEGIQSAQPDD

-83 YRVHDDTALQMFYEG
+83 YRVYDDTAMQLFYEG

-107 TYDAVIVGDDAALR
+107 EYDAVILGDDAALR
-121 FILKYRDELFP
+121 FFLKYREELFL
-132 TQPVFYIGVN
+132 TQPAFYIGVN
-142 DEALSEKAEADPNI
+142 DEALSKRAEKDPNI
-156 EGIMERLPVKEN
+156 KGIMERLPVKEN

-176 PDADRVIAIVDDSL
+176 PEAETVYAIVDDSL
-190 TGTAESKNYF
+190 TGTAESRNYD
-200 AMEDEFPNLT
+200 AMQKEFPDLN
-210 FEEINTSRLTQEEL
+210 FEKINTSQLTQEEL
-224 RKQIT
+224 RKQIM
-229 AIPQNTILIYYCM
+229 AMPEKAILIYYCM
-242 NEDGQGRQY
+242 NEDAEGRQY

-258 FISRYAK
+258 FISLYTK
-265 VPIFYFLENDRLG
+265 IPILYFLENDRIG
-278 DGVLGGYAF
+278 ENILGGYCF
-287 SMKKSAAQVTE
+287 SIKNSATEVMK

-313 DFKEKDLFVWYL
+313 DFKDSGLYVWSL
-325 NINTM
+325 NADM
-330 KKYDISKKNFPDDAV
+330 LKKFQISRKYFPDDTV

-370 LCAISVW
+370 LCAISAW
-377 LSLDN
+377 LCLDN

-413 RSKFMADLQNIIAKK
+413 RSKFMSDLQEIIAKK

-514 TMDIHGSIGAAC
+514 PMDIHGSIGAAC

-550 EGKNGY
+550 EGKNGC

-562 PKDAAVKASSNEAT
+562 PKDA
-576 ASAKGSSNEALT
+576 SAKVDA
-588 SAKADTNIDKK
+588 NIDKK

>member
-1 MKKEYMA
+1 MKKEYTA
-8 EGQKRFV
+8 GGRKRIV
-15 PIMTLLLIAYMCI
+15 PLMTLLFIAVMCI
-28 LTGFTSNAKD
+28 LTGVTSYAKE

-43 NRILFISSYSLARDT
+43 NRILFISSYSLSRDT
-58 VQLEIEGIQSALPDD
+58 VQLEIEGIQSAQPDD

-83 YRVHDDTALQMFYEG
+83 YRVYDDTAMQLFYEG

-107 TYDAVIVGDDAALR
+107 EYDAVILGDDAALR
-121 FILKYRDELFP
+121 FFLKYREELFL
-132 TQPVFYIGVN
+132 TQPAFYIGVN
-142 DEALSEKAEADPNI
+142 DEALSKRVEKEPNI
-156 EGIMERLPVKEN
+156 KGIMERLPVKEN

-176 PDADRVIAIVDDSL
+176 PEAETVYAIVDDSL
-190 TGTAESKNYF
+190 MGTAESQNYD
-200 AMEDEFPNLT
+200 AMQKEFPDLN
-210 FEEINTSRLTQEEL
+210 FEKINTSQFTQEEL
-224 RKQIT
+224 RKQIM
-229 AIPQNTILIYYCM
+229 AMPEKAILIYYCM
-242 NEDGQGRQY
+242 NEDAEGRQY

-258 FISRYAK
+258 FISLYTK
-265 VPIFYFLENDRLG
+265 IPILYFLENDRIG
-278 DGVLGGYAF
+278 ENILGGYCF
-287 SMKKSAAQVTE
+287 SIKNSATEVMKA
-298 TAVKVVRGDRKMQYV
+298 AVKVVRGDRKMQYV
-313 DFKEKDLFVWYL
+313 YFKDSGLYVWSL
-325 NINTM
+325 NADM
-330 KKYDISKKNFPDDAV
+330 LKKFQISRKYFPDDTV

-370 LCAISVW
+370 LCAISAW
-377 LSLDN
+377 LCLDN

-413 RSKFMADLQNIIAKK
+413 RSKFMSDLQEIIAKK

-514 TMDIHGSIGAAC
+514 PMDIHGSIGAAC

-550 EGKNGY
+550 EGKNGC

-562 PKDAAVKASSNEAT
+562 PKD
-576 ASAKGSSNEALT
+576 
-588 SAKADTNIDKK
+588 IDKK

>member
-1 MKKEYMA
+1 MKREYTA
-8 EGQKRFV
+8 GGRKRIV
-15 PIMTLLLIAYMCI
+15 PLMTLLFIAVMCI
-28 LTGFTSNAKD
+28 LTGVTTYAKE

-43 NRILFISSYSLARDT
+43 NRILFISSYSLSRDT
-58 VQLEIEGIQSALPDD
+58 VQLEIEGIQSAQPDD

-83 YRVHDDTALQMFYEG
+83 YRVYDDTAMQLFYEG

-107 TYDAVIVGDDAALR
+107 EYDAVILGDDAALR
-121 FILKYRDELFP
+121 FFLKYREELFL
-132 TQPVFYIGVN
+132 TQPAFYIGVN
-142 DEALSEKAEADPNI
+142 DEALSKRAEKDPNI
-156 EGIMERLPVKEN
+156 KGIMERLPVKEN

-176 PDADRVIAIVDDSL
+176 PEAETVYAIVDDSL
-190 TGTAESKNYF
+190 TGTAESQNYD
-200 AMEDEFPNLT
+200 AMQKEFPDLN
-210 FEEINTSRLTQEEL
+210 FEKINTSQLTQEEL
-224 RKQIT
+224 RKQIMGMPEN
-229 AIPQNTILIYYCM
+229 AILIYYCM
-242 NEDGQGRQY
+242 NEDAEGRQY

-258 FISRYAK
+258 FISLYTK
-265 VPIFYFLENDRLG
+265 IPILYFLENDRIG
-278 DGVLGGYAF
+278 ENILGGYCF
-287 SMKKSAAQVTE
+287 SIKKSATE
-298 TAVKVVRGDRKMQYV
+298 VMKTAVKVVRGDRKMQYV
-313 DFKEKDLFVWYL
+313 DFKDSGLYVWSL
-325 NINTM
+325 NADM
-330 KKYDISKKNFPDDAV
+330 LKKFQISRKYFPDDTV

-370 LCAISVW
+370 LCAISAW
-377 LSLDN
+377 LCLDN

-413 RSKFMADLQNIIAKK
+413 RSKFMSDLQEIIAKK

-464 KTLRTPLLTAY
+464 KTLKTPLLTAY

-514 TMDIHGSIGAAC
+514 PMDIHGSIGAAC

-550 EGKNGY
+550 EGKNGC

-562 PKDAAVKASSNEAT
+562 PKD
-576 ASAKGSSNEALT
+576 
-588 SAKADTNIDKK
+588 IDKK

>member
-1 MKKEYMA
+1 MKKEYTA
-8 EGQKRFV
+8 GGRKRIV
-15 PIMTLLLIAYMCI
+15 PLMTLLFIAVMCI
-28 LTGFTSNAKD
+28 LTGVTSYAKE

-43 NRILFISSYSLARDT
+43 NRILFISSYSLSRDT
-58 VQLEIEGIQSALPDD
+58 VQLEIEGIQSAQPDD

-83 YRVHDDTALQMFYEG
+83 YRVYDDTAMQLFYEG

-107 TYDAVIVGDDAALR
+107 EYDAVILGDDAALR
-121 FILKYRDELFP
+121 FFLKYREELFL
-132 TQPVFYIGVN
+132 TQPAFYIGVN
-142 DEALSEKAEADPNI
+142 DEALSKRVEKDPNI
-156 EGIMERLPVKEN
+156 KGIMERLPVKEN

-176 PDADRVIAIVDDSL
+176 PEAETVYAIVDDSL
-190 TGTAESKNYF
+190 TGTAESQNYD
-200 AMEDEFPNLT
+200 AMQKEFPNLN
-210 FEEINTSRLTQEEL
+210 FEKINTSQFTQEEL
-224 RKQIT
+224 RKQIM
-229 AIPQNTILIYYCM
+229 AMPEKDILIYYCM
-242 NEDGQGRQY
+242 NEDAEGRQY

-258 FISRYAK
+258 FISLYTEI
-265 VPIFYFLENDRLG
+265 PILYFLENDRIG
-278 DGVLGGYAF
+278 ENILGGYCF
-287 SMKKSAAQVTE
+287 SIKNSATEVMKA
-298 TAVKVVRGDRKMQYV
+298 AVKVVRGDRKMQYV
-313 DFKEKDLFVWYL
+313 DFKDSGLYVWSL
-325 NINTM
+325 NADM
-330 KKYDISKKNFPDDAV
+330 LKKFQISRKYFPDDTV

-370 LCAISVW
+370 LSAISAW
-377 LSLDN
+377 LCLDN

-389 KEMEEMKDHLE
+389 KEMEEMKDRLE

-413 RSKFMADLQNIIAKK
+413 RSKFMSDLQEIIAKK

-464 KTLRTPLLTAY
+464 KTLKTPLLTAY

-514 TMDIHGSIGAAC
+514 PMDIHGSIGAAC

-541 DDAMYAIKK
+541 DNAMYAIKK
-550 EGKNGY
+550 EGKNGC

-562 PKDAAVKASSNEAT
+562 PKD
-576 ASAKGSSNEALT
+576 
-588 SAKADTNIDKK
+588 IDKK

>member
-1 MKKEYMA
+1 MKREYTA
-8 EGQKRFV
+8 GGRKRIV
-15 PIMTLLLIAYMCI
+15 PLMTLLFIAVMCI
-28 LTGFTSNAKD
+28 LTGVTSYAKE

-43 NRILFISSYSLARDT
+43 NRILFISSYSLSRDT
-58 VQLEIEGIQSALPDD
+58 VQLEIEGIQSAQPDD

-83 YRVHDDTALQMFYEG
+83 YRVYDDTAMQLFYEG

-107 TYDAVIVGDDAALR
+107 EYDAVILGDDAALR
-121 FILKYRDELFP
+121 FFLKYREELFL
-132 TQPVFYIGVN
+132 TQPAFYIGVN
-142 DEALSEKAEADPNI
+142 DEALSKRAEKDPNI
-156 EGIMERLPVKEN
+156 KGIMERLPVKEN

-176 PDADRVIAIVDDSL
+176 PEAETVYAIVDDSL
-190 TGTAESKNYF
+190 TGTAESQNYD
-200 AMEDEFPNLT
+200 AMQKEFPDLN
-210 FEEINTSRLTQEEL
+210 FEKINTSQLTQEEL
-224 RKQIT
+224 RKQIMGMPEN
-229 AIPQNTILIYYCM
+229 AILIYYCM
-242 NEDGQGRQY
+242 NEDAEGRQY

-258 FISRYAK
+258 FISLYTK
-265 VPIFYFLENDRLG
+265 IPILYFLENDRIG
-278 DGVLGGYAF
+278 ENILGGYCF
-287 SMKKSAAQVTE
+287 SIKKSATE
-298 TAVKVVRGDRKMQYV
+298 VMKTAVKVVRGDRKMQYV
-313 DFKEKDLFVWYL
+313 DFKDSGLYVWSL
-325 NINTM
+325 NADM
-330 KKYDISKKNFPDDAV
+330 LKKFQISRKYFPDDTV

-370 LCAISVW
+370 LCAISAW
-377 LSLDN
+377 LCLDN

-389 KEMEEMKDHLE
+389 REMEEMKDHLE

-413 RSKFMADLQNIIAKK
+413 RSKFMSDLQEIIAKK

-514 TMDIHGSIGAAC
+514 PMDIHGSIGAAC

-550 EGKNGY
+550 EGKNGC

-562 PKDAAVKASSNEAT
+562 PKD
-576 ASAKGSSNEALT
+576 
-588 SAKADTNIDKK
+588 IDKK

>member
-1 MKKEYMA
+1 MKKEYTA
-8 EGQKRFV
+8 GGRKRIV
-15 PIMTLLLIAYMCI
+15 PLMTLLFIAVICI
-28 LTGFTSNAKD
+28 LTGVTSYAKE

-43 NRILFISSYSLARDT
+43 NRILFISSYSLSRDT
-58 VQLEIEGIQSALPDD
+58 VQLEIEGIQSAQPDD

-83 YRVHDDTALQMFYEG
+83 YRVYDDTAMQLFYEG

-107 TYDAVIVGDDAALR
+107 EYDAVILGDDAALR
-121 FILKYRDELFP
+121 FFLKYREELFL
-132 TQPVFYIGVN
+132 TQPAFYIGVN
-142 DEALSEKAEADPNI
+142 DEALSKRAEKDPNI
-156 EGIMERLPVKEN
+156 KGIMERLPVKEN

-176 PDADRVIAIVDDSL
+176 PEAETVYAIVDDSL
-190 TGTAESKNYF
+190 TGTAESQNYD
-200 AMEDEFPNLT
+200 AMQKEFPDLN
-210 FEEINTSRLTQEEL
+210 FEKINTSQLTQEEL
-224 RKQIT
+224 RKQIMGMPEN
-229 AIPQNTILIYYCM
+229 AILIYYCM
-242 NEDGQGRQY
+242 NEDAEGRQY

-258 FISRYAK
+258 FISLYTK
-265 VPIFYFLENDRLG
+265 IPILYFLENDRIG
-278 DGVLGGYAF
+278 ENILGGYCF
-287 SMKKSAAQVTE
+287 SIKKSATE
-298 TAVKVVRGDRKMQYV
+298 VMKTAVKVVRGDRKMQYV
-313 DFKEKDLFVWYL
+313 DFKDSGLYVWSL
-325 NINTM
+325 NADM
-330 KKYDISKKNFPDDAV
+330 LKKFQISRKYFPDDTV

-370 LCAISVW
+370 LCAISAW
-377 LSLDN
+377 LCLDN

-413 RSKFMADLQNIIAKK
+413 RSKFMSDLQEIIAKK

-514 TMDIHGSIGAAC
+514 PMDIHGSIGAAC

-562 PKDAAVKASSNEAT
+562 PKDASVKVDA
-576 ASAKGSSNEALT
+576 
-588 SAKADTNIDKK
+588 NIDKK

>member
-1 MKKEYMA
+1 MKKEYTA
-8 EGQKRFV
+8 GGRKRIV
-15 PIMTLLLIAYMCI
+15 PLMTLLFIAVMCI
-28 LTGFTSNAKD
+28 LTGVTSYAKE

-43 NRILFISSYSLARDT
+43 NRILFISSYSLSRDT
-58 VQLEIEGIQSALPDD
+58 VQLEIEGIQSAQPDD

-83 YRVHDDTALQMFYEG
+83 YRVYDDTAMQLFYEG

-107 TYDAVIVGDDAALR
+107 EYDAVILGDDAALR
-121 FILKYRDELFP
+121 FFLKYREELFL
-132 TQPVFYIGVN
+132 TQPAFYIGVN
-142 DEALSEKAEADPNI
+142 DEALSKRVEKDPNI
-156 EGIMERLPVKEN
+156 KGIMERLPVKEN

-176 PDADRVIAIVDDSL
+176 PEAETVYAIVDDSL
-190 TGTAESKNYF
+190 TGTAESQNYD
-200 AMEDEFPNLT
+200 AMQKEFPDLN
-210 FEEINTSRLTQEEL
+210 FEKINTSQLTQEEL
-224 RKQIT
+224 RKQIM
-229 AIPQNTILIYYCM
+229 AMPEKAILIYYCM
-242 NEDGQGRQY
+242 NEDAEGRQY

-258 FISRYAK
+258 FISLYTK
-265 VPIFYFLENDRLG
+265 IPILYFLENDRIG
-278 DGVLGGYAF
+278 ENILGGYCF
-287 SMKKSAAQVTE
+287 SIKNSATEVMKA
-298 TAVKVVRGDRKMQYV
+298 AVKVVRSDRKMQYV
-313 DFKEKDLFVWYL
+313 YFKDSGLYVWSL
-325 NINTM
+325 NADM
-330 KKYDISKKNFPDDAV
+330 LKKFQISRKYFPDDTV

-370 LCAISVW
+370 LSAISAW
-377 LSLDN
+377 LCLDN

-413 RSKFMADLQNIIAKK
+413 RSKFMSDLQEIIAKK

-464 KTLRTPLLTAY
+464 KTLKTPLLTAY

-514 TMDIHGSIGAAC
+514 PMDIHGSIGAAC

-550 EGKNGY
+550 EGKNGC

-562 PKDAAVKASSNEAT
+562 PKD
-576 ASAKGSSNEALT
+576 
-588 SAKADTNIDKK
+588 IDKK

>member
-1 MKKEYMA
+1 MKREYTA
-8 EGQKRFV
+8 GGRKRIV
-15 PIMTLLLIAYMCI
+15 PLMTLLFIAVMCI
-28 LTGFTSNAKD
+28 LTGVTSYAKE

-43 NRILFISSYSLARDT
+43 NRILFISSYSLSRDT
-58 VQLEIEGIQSALPDD
+58 VQLEIEGIQSAQPDD

-83 YRVHDDTALQMFYEG
+83 YRVYDDTAMQLFYEG

-107 TYDAVIVGDDAALR
+107 EYDAVILGDDAALR
-121 FILKYRDELFP
+121 FFLKYREELFL
-132 TQPVFYIGVN
+132 TQPAFYIGVN
-142 DEALSEKAEADPNI
+142 DEALSKRAEKDPNI
-156 EGIMERLPVKEN
+156 KGIMERLPVKEN

-176 PDADRVIAIVDDSL
+176 PEAETVYAIVDDSL
-190 TGTAESKNYF
+190 TGTAESQNYD
-200 AMEDEFPNLT
+200 AMQKEFPDLN
-210 FEEINTSRLTQEEL
+210 FEKINTSQLTQEEL
-224 RKQIT
+224 RKQIMGMPEN
-229 AIPQNTILIYYCM
+229 AILIYYCM
-242 NEDGQGRQY
+242 NEDAEGRQY

-258 FISRYAK
+258 FISLYTK
-265 VPIFYFLENDRLG
+265 IPILYFLENDRIG
-278 DGVLGGYAF
+278 ENILGGYCF
-287 SMKKSAAQVTE
+287 SIKKSATE
-298 TAVKVVRGDRKMQYV
+298 VMKTAVKVVRGDRKMQYV
-313 DFKEKDLFVWYL
+313 DFKDSGLYVWSL
-325 NINTM
+325 NADM
-330 KKYDISKKNFPDDAV
+330 LKKFQISRKYFPDDTV

-370 LCAISVW
+370 LCAISAW
-377 LSLDN
+377 LCLDN

-413 RSKFMADLQNIIAKK
+413 RSKFMSDLQEIIAKK

-514 TMDIHGSIGAAC
+514 PMDIHGSIGAAC

-562 PKDAAVKASSNEAT
+562 PKD
-576 ASAKGSSNEALT
+576 
-588 SAKADTNIDKK
+588 IDKK

>member
-1 MKKEYMA
+1 MKKEYTA
-8 EGQKRFV
+8 GGRKRIV
-15 PIMTLLLIAYMCI
+15 PLMTLLFIAVMCI
-28 LTGFTSNAKD
+28 LTGVTSYAKE

-43 NRILFISSYSLARDT
+43 NRILFISSYSLSRDT
-58 VQLEIEGIQSALPDD
+58 VQLEIEGIQSAQPDD

-83 YRVHDDTALQMFYEG
+83 YRVYDDTAMQLFYEG

-107 TYDAVIVGDDAALR
+107 EYDAVILGDDAALR
-121 FILKYRDELFP
+121 FFLKYREELFL
-132 TQPVFYIGVN
+132 TQPAFYIGVN
-142 DEALSEKAEADPNI
+142 DEALSKRAEKDPNI
-156 EGIMERLPVKEN
+156 KGIMERLPVKEN

-176 PDADRVIAIVDDSL
+176 PEAETVYAIVDDSL
-190 TGTAESKNYF
+190 TGTAESQNYD
-200 AMEDEFPNLT
+200 AMQKEFPDLN
-210 FEEINTSRLTQEEL
+210 FEKINTSQLTQEEL
-224 RKQIT
+224 RKQIMGMPEN
-229 AIPQNTILIYYCM
+229 AILIYYCM
-242 NEDGQGRQY
+242 NEDAEGRQY

-258 FISRYAK
+258 FISLYTK
-265 VPIFYFLENDRLG
+265 IPILYFLENDRIG
-278 DGVLGGYAF
+278 ENILGGYCF
-287 SMKKSAAQVTE
+287 SIKKSATE
-298 TAVKVVRGDRKMQYV
+298 VMKTAVKVVRGDRKMQYV
-313 DFKEKDLFVWYL
+313 DFKDSGLYVWSL
-325 NINTM
+325 NADM
-330 KKYDISKKNFPDDAV
+330 LKKFQISRKYFPDDTV

-370 LCAISVW
+370 LCAISAW
-377 LSLDN
+377 LCLDN

-413 RSKFMADLQNIIAKK
+413 RSKFMSDLQEIIAKK

-514 TMDIHGSIGAAC
+514 PMDIHGSIGAAC

-562 PKDAAVKASSNEAT
+562 PKDASVKVDA
-576 ASAKGSSNEALT
+576 
-588 SAKADTNIDKK
+588 NIDKK

>member
-1 MKKEYMA
+1 MKKEYTA
-8 EGQKRFV
+8 GGRKRIV
-15 PIMTLLLIAYMCI
+15 PLMTLLFIAVICI
-28 LTGFTSNAKD
+28 LTGVTSYAKE

-43 NRILFISSYSLARDT
+43 NRILFISSYSLSRDT
-58 VQLEIEGIQSALPDD
+58 VQLEIEGIQSAQPDD

-83 YRVHDDTALQMFYEG
+83 YRVYDDTAMQLFYEG

-107 TYDAVIVGDDAALR
+107 EYDAVILGDDAALR
-121 FILKYRDELFP
+121 FFLKYREELFL
-132 TQPVFYIGVN
+132 TQPAFYIGVN
-142 DEALSEKAEADPNI
+142 DEALSKRVEKDPNI
-156 EGIMERLPVKEN
+156 KGIMERLPVKEN

-176 PDADRVIAIVDDSL
+176 PEAETVYAIVDDSL
-190 TGTAESKNYF
+190 TGTAESQNYD
-200 AMEDEFPNLT
+200 AMQKEFPDLN
-210 FEEINTSRLTQEEL
+210 FEKINTSQLTQEEL
-224 RKQIT
+224 RKQIM
-229 AIPQNTILIYYCM
+229 AMPEKAILIYYCM
-242 NEDGQGRQY
+242 NEDAEGRQY

-258 FISRYAK
+258 FISLYTK
-265 VPIFYFLENDRLG
+265 IPILYFLENDRIG
-278 DGVLGGYAF
+278 ENILGGYCF
-287 SMKKSAAQVTE
+287 SIKNSVTE
-298 TAVKVVRGDRKMQYV
+298 VMKAAVKVVRGDRKMQYV
-313 DFKEKDLFVWYL
+313 YFKDSGLYVWSL
-325 NINTM
+325 NADM
-330 KKYDISKKNFPDDAV
+330 LKKFQISRKYFPDDTV

-370 LCAISVW
+370 LCAISAW
-377 LSLDN
+377 LCLDN

-413 RSKFMADLQNIIAKK
+413 RSKFMSDLQEIIAKK

-464 KTLRTPLLTAY
+464 KTLKTPLLTAY

-514 TMDIHGSIGAAC
+514 PMDIHGSIGAAC

-550 EGKNGY
+550 EGKNGC

-562 PKDAAVKASSNEAT
+562 PKD
-576 ASAKGSSNEALT
+576 
-588 SAKADTNIDKK
+588 IDKK

>member
-1 MKKEYMA
+1 MKTEYA
-8 EGQKRFV
+8 AGGRKKTV
-15 PIMTLLLIAYMCI
+15 TIMTLLFIAVMCV
-28 LTGFTSNAKD
+28 LTGVTSYAKE

-43 NRILFISSYSLARDT
+43 NRILFISSYSLSRDT
-58 VQLEIEGIQSALPDD
+58 VQLEIEGIQSAQPDD

-83 YRVHDDTALQMFYEG
+83 YRVYDDTAMQLFYEG

-107 TYDAVIVGDDAALR
+107 EYDAVILGDDAALR
-121 FILKYRDELFP
+121 FFLKYREELFL
-132 TQPVFYIGVN
+132 TQPAFYIGVN
-142 DEALSEKAEADPNI
+142 DEALSKRVEKDPNI
-156 EGIMERLPVKEN
+156 KGIMERLPVKEN

-176 PDADRVIAIVDDSL
+176 PEAETVYAIVDDSL
-190 TGTAESKNYF
+190 MGTAESQNYD
-200 AMEDEFPNLT
+200 AMQKEFPDLN
-210 FEEINTSRLTQEEL
+210 FEKINTSQFTQEEL
-224 RKQIT
+224 RKQIM
-229 AIPQNTILIYYCM
+229 AMPEKAILIYYCM
-242 NEDGQGRQY
+242 NEDAEGRQY

-258 FISRYAK
+258 FISLYTK
-265 VPIFYFLENDRLG
+265 IPILYFLENDRIG
-278 DGVLGGYAF
+278 ENILGGYCF
-287 SMKKSAAQVTE
+287 SIKNSATEVMKA
-298 TAVKVVRGDRKMQYV
+298 AVKVVRGDRKMQYV
-313 DFKEKDLFVWYL
+313 YFKDSGLYVWSL
-325 NINTM
+325 NADM
-330 KKYDISKKNFPDDAV
+330 LKKFQISRKYFPDDTV

-370 LCAISVW
+370 LCAISAW
-377 LSLDN
+377 LCLDN

-413 RSKFMADLQNIIAKK
+413 RSKFMSDLQEIIAKK

-514 TMDIHGSIGAAC
+514 PMDIHGSIGAAC

-550 EGKNGY
+550 EGKNGC

-562 PKDAAVKASSNEAT
+562 PKD
-576 ASAKGSSNEALT
+576 
-588 SAKADTNIDKK
+588 IDKK

>member
-1 MKKEYMA
+1 MKREYTA
-8 EGQKRFV
+8 GGRKRIV
-15 PIMTLLLIAYMCI
+15 PLMTLLFIAVMCI
-28 LTGFTSNAKD
+28 LTGVTSYAKE

-43 NRILFISSYSLARDT
+43 NRILFISSYSLSRDT
-58 VQLEIEGIQSALPDD
+58 VQLEIEGIQSAQPDD

-83 YRVHDDTALQMFYEG
+83 YRVYDDTAMQLFYEG

-107 TYDAVIVGDDAALR
+107 EYDAVILGDDAALR
-121 FILKYRDELFP
+121 FFLKYREELFL
-132 TQPVFYIGVN
+132 TQPAFYIGVN
-142 DEALSEKAEADPNI
+142 DEALSKRAEKDPNI
-156 EGIMERLPVKEN
+156 KGIMERLPVKEN

-176 PDADRVIAIVDDSL
+176 PEAETVYAIVDDSL
-190 TGTAESKNYF
+190 TGTAESQNYD
-200 AMEDEFPNLT
+200 AMQKEFPDLN
-210 FEEINTSRLTQEEL
+210 FEKINTSQLTQEEL
-224 RKQIT
+224 RKQIMGMPEN
-229 AIPQNTILIYYCM
+229 AILIYYCM
-242 NEDGQGRQY
+242 NEDAEGRQY

-258 FISRYAK
+258 FISLYTK
-265 VPIFYFLENDRLG
+265 IPILYFLENDRIG
-278 DGVLGGYAF
+278 ENILGGYCF
-287 SMKKSAAQVTE
+287 SIKKSATE
-298 TAVKVVRGDRKMQYV
+298 VMKTAVKVVRGDRKMQYV
-313 DFKEKDLFVWYL
+313 DFKDSGLYVWSL
-325 NINTM
+325 NADM
-330 KKYDISKKNFPDDAV
+330 LKKFQISRKYFPDDTV

-370 LCAISVW
+370 LCAISAW
-377 LSLDN
+377 LCLDN

-413 RSKFMADLQNIIAKK
+413 RSKFMSDLQEIIAKK

-458 GVANRL
+458 RVANRL

-514 TMDIHGSIGAAC
+514 PMDIHGSIGAAC

-562 PKDAAVKASSNEAT
+562 PKDA
-576 ASAKGSSNEALT
+576 SAKVDA
-588 SAKADTNIDKK
+588 NIDKK

>member
-1 MKKEYMA
+1 MKREYTA
-8 EGQKRFV
+8 GGRKRIV
-15 PIMTLLLIAYMCI
+15 PLMTLLFIAVMCI
-28 LTGFTSNAKD
+28 LTGVTSYAKE

-43 NRILFISSYSLARDT
+43 NRILFISSYSLSRDT
-58 VQLEIEGIQSALPDD
+58 VQLEIEGIQSAQPDD

-83 YRVHDDTALQMFYEG
+83 YRVYDDTAMQLFYEG

-107 TYDAVIVGDDAALR
+107 EYDAVILGDDAALR
-121 FILKYRDELFP
+121 FFLKYREELFL
-132 TQPVFYIGVN
+132 TQPAFYIGVN
-142 DEALSEKAEADPNI
+142 DEALSKRAEKDPNI
-156 EGIMERLPVKEN
+156 KGILERLPVKEN

-176 PDADRVIAIVDDSL
+176 PEAETVYAIVDDSL
-190 TGTAESKNYF
+190 TGTAESQNYD
-200 AMEDEFPNLT
+200 AMQKEFPDLN
-210 FEEINTSRLTQEEL
+210 FEKINTSQLTQEEL
-224 RKQIT
+224 RKQIM
-229 AIPQNTILIYYCM
+229 AMPENAILIYYCM
-242 NEDGQGRQY
+242 NEDAEGRQY

-258 FISRYAK
+258 FISLYTK
-265 VPIFYFLENDRLG
+265 IPILYFLENDRIG
-278 DGVLGGYAF
+278 ENILGGYCF
-287 SMKKSAAQVTE
+287 SIKNSATEVMK
-298 TAVKVVRGDRKMQYV
+298 TAVKVVRGDCKMQYV
-313 DFKEKDLFVWYL
+313 DFKDSGLYVWSL
-325 NINTM
+325 NADM
-330 KKYDISKKNFPDDAV
+330 LKKFQISRKYFPDDTV

-370 LCAISVW
+370 LCAISAW
-377 LSLDN
+377 LCLDN

-413 RSKFMADLQNIIAKK
+413 RSKFMSDLQEIIAKK

-464 KTLRTPLLTAY
+464 KTLHTPLLTAY

-514 TMDIHGSIGAAC
+514 PMDIHGSIGAAC

-562 PKDAAVKASSNEAT
+562 PKDA
-576 ASAKGSSNEALT
+576 SAKVDA
-588 SAKADTNIDKK
+588 NIDKK

>member
-1 MKKEYMA
+1 MKKEYTA
-8 EGQKRFV
+8 GGRKRIV
-15 PIMTLLLIAYMCI
+15 PLMTLLFIAVICI
-28 LTGFTSNAKD
+28 LTGVTSYAKE

-43 NRILFISSYSLARDT
+43 NRILFISSYSLSRDT
-58 VQLEIEGIQSALPDD
+58 VQLEIEGIQSAQPDD

-83 YRVHDDTALQMFYEG
+83 YRVYDDTAMQLFYEG

-107 TYDAVIVGDDAALR
+107 EYDAVILGDDAALR
-121 FILKYRDELFP
+121 FFLKYREELFL
-132 TQPVFYIGVN
+132 TQPAFYIGVN
-142 DEALSEKAEADPNI
+142 DEALSKRVEKDPNI
-156 EGIMERLPVKEN
+156 KGIMERLPVKEN

-176 PDADRVIAIVDDSL
+176 PEAETVYAIVDDSL
-190 TGTAESKNYF
+190 TGTAESQNYD
-200 AMEDEFPNLT
+200 AMQKEFPDLN
-210 FEEINTSRLTQEEL
+210 FEKINTSQLTQEEL
-224 RKQIT
+224 RKQIM
-229 AIPQNTILIYYCM
+229 AMPEKAILIYYCM
-242 NEDGQGRQY
+242 NEDAEGRQY

-258 FISRYAK
+258 FISLYTK
-265 VPIFYFLENDRLG
+265 IPILYFLENDRIG
-278 DGVLGGYAF
+278 ENILGGYCF
-287 SMKKSAAQVTE
+287 SIKNSATEVMKA
-298 TAVKVVRGDRKMQYV
+298 AVKVVRGDRKMQYV
-313 DFKEKDLFVWYL
+313 YFKDSGLYVWSL
-325 NINTM
+325 NADM
-330 KKYDISKKNFPDDAV
+330 LKKFQISRKYFPDDTV

-370 LCAISVW
+370 LSAISAW
-377 LSLDN
+377 LCLDN

-413 RSKFMADLQNIIAKK
+413 RSKFMSVLQEIIAKK

-464 KTLRTPLLTAY
+464 KTLKTPLLTAY

-514 TMDIHGSIGAAC
+514 PMDIHGSIGAAC

-550 EGKNGY
+550 EGKNGC

-562 PKDAAVKASSNEAT
+562 PKD
-576 ASAKGSSNEALT
+576 
-588 SAKADTNIDKK
+588 IDKK

>member
-1 MKKEYMA
+1 MKTEYA
-8 EGQKRFV
+8 AGGRKKPV
-15 PIMTLLLIAYMCI
+15 TIMTLLFIAVMCV
-28 LTGFTSNAKD
+28 LTGVTSYAKE

-43 NRILFISSYSLARDT
+43 NRILFISSYSLSRDT
-58 VQLEIEGIQSALPDD
+58 VQLEIEGIQSAQPDD

-83 YRVHDDTALQMFYEG
+83 YRVYDDTAMQLFYEG

-107 TYDAVIVGDDAALR
+107 EYDAVILGDDAALR
-121 FILKYRDELFP
+121 FFLKYREELFL
-132 TQPVFYIGVN
+132 TQPAFYIGVN
-142 DEALSEKAEADPNI
+142 DEALSKRAEKDPNI
-156 EGIMERLPVKEN
+156 KGIMERLPVKEN

-176 PDADRVIAIVDDSL
+176 PEAETVYAIVDDSL
-190 TGTAESKNYF
+190 MGTAESQNYD
-200 AMEDEFPNLT
+200 AMQKEFPDLN
-210 FEEINTSRLTQEEL
+210 FEKINTSQLTQEEL
-224 RKQIT
+224 RKQIM
-229 AIPQNTILIYYCM
+229 AMPENAILIYYCM
-242 NEDGQGRQY
+242 NEDAEGRQY

-258 FISRYAK
+258 FISLYTK
-265 VPIFYFLENDRLG
+265 IPILYFLENDRIG
-278 DGVLGGYAF
+278 ENILGGYCF
-287 SMKKSAAQVTE
+287 SIKNSATEVMKA
-298 TAVKVVRGDRKMQYV
+298 AVKVVRGDRKMQYV
-313 DFKEKDLFVWYL
+313 DFKDSGLYVWSL
-325 NINTM
+325 NADM
-330 KKYDISKKNFPDDAV
+330 LKKFQISRKYFPDDTV

-370 LCAISVW
+370 LSAISAW
-377 LSLDN
+377 LCLDN

-413 RSKFMADLQNIIAKK
+413 RSKFMSDLQEIIAKK

-464 KTLRTPLLTAY
+464 KTLKTPLLTAY

-514 TMDIHGSIGAAC
+514 PMDIHGSIGAAC

-550 EGKNGY
+550 EGKNGC

-562 PKDAAVKASSNEAT
+562 PK
-576 ASAKGSSNEALT
+576 
-588 SAKADTNIDKK
+588 NIDKK

>member
-1 MKKEYMA
+1 MKKEYTA
-8 EGQKRFV
+8 GGRKRIV
-15 PIMTLLLIAYMCI
+15 PLMTLLFIAVMCI
-28 LTGFTSNAKD
+28 LTGVTSYAKE

-43 NRILFISSYSLARDT
+43 NRILFISSYSLSRDT
-58 VQLEIEGIQSALPDD
+58 VQLEIEGIQSAKPDD

-83 YRVHDDTALQMFYEG
+83 YRVYDDTAMQLFYEG

-107 TYDAVIVGDDAALR
+107 EYDAVILGDDAALR
-121 FILKYRDELFP
+121 FFLKYREELFL
-132 TQPVFYIGVN
+132 TQPAFYIGVN
-142 DEALSEKAEADPNI
+142 DEALSKRVEKDPNI
-156 EGIMERLPVKEN
+156 KGIMERLPVKEN

-176 PDADRVIAIVDDSL
+176 PEAETVYAIVDDSL
-190 TGTAESKNYF
+190 TGTAESQNYD
-200 AMEDEFPNLT
+200 AMQKEFPNLN
-210 FEEINTSRLTQEEL
+210 FEKINTSQFTQEEL
-224 RKQIT
+224 RKQIM
-229 AIPQNTILIYYCM
+229 AMPEKDILIYYCM
-242 NEDGQGRQY
+242 NEDAEGRQY

-258 FISRYAK
+258 FISLYTEI
-265 VPIFYFLENDRLG
+265 PILYFLENDRIG
-278 DGVLGGYAF
+278 ENILGGYCF
-287 SMKKSAAQVTE
+287 SIKNSATEVMKA
-298 TAVKVVRGDRKMQYV
+298 AVKVVRGDRKMQYV
-313 DFKEKDLFVWYL
+313 DFKDSGLYVWSL
-325 NINTM
+325 NADM
-330 KKYDISKKNFPDDAV
+330 LKKFQISRKYFPDDTV

-370 LCAISVW
+370 LSAISAW
-377 LSLDN
+377 LCLDN

-413 RSKFMADLQNIIAKK
+413 RSKFMSDLQEIIAKK

-464 KTLRTPLLTAY
+464 KTLKTPLLTAY

-514 TMDIHGSIGAAC
+514 PMDIHGSIGAAC

-541 DDAMYAIKK
+541 DNAMYAIKK
-550 EGKNGY
+550 EGKNGC

-562 PKDAAVKASSNEAT
+562 PKD
-576 ASAKGSSNEALT
+576 
-588 SAKADTNIDKK
+588 IDKK

>member
-1 MKKEYMA
+1 MKREYTA
-8 EGQKRFV
+8 GGRKRIV
-15 PIMTLLLIAYMCI
+15 PLMTLLFIAVMCI
-28 LTGFTSNAKD
+28 LTGVTSYAKE

-43 NRILFISSYSLARDT
+43 NRILFISSYSLSRDT
-58 VQLEIEGIQSALPDD
+58 VQLEIEGIQSAQPDD

-83 YRVHDDTALQMFYEG
+83 YRVYDDTAMQLFYEG

-107 TYDAVIVGDDAALR
+107 EYDAVILGDDAALR
-121 FILKYRDELFP
+121 FFLKYREELFL
-132 TQPVFYIGVN
+132 TQPAFYIGVN
-142 DEALSEKAEADPNI
+142 DEALSKRAEKDPNI
-156 EGIMERLPVKEN
+156 KGIMERLPVKEN

-176 PDADRVIAIVDDSL
+176 PEAETVYAIVDDSL
-190 TGTAESKNYF
+190 TGTAESQNYD
-200 AMEDEFPNLT
+200 AMQKEFPDLN
-210 FEEINTSRLTQEEL
+210 FEKINTSQLTQEEL
-224 RKQIT
+224 RKQIMGMPEN
-229 AIPQNTILIYYCM
+229 AILIYYCM
-242 NEDGQGRQY
+242 NEDAEGRQY

-258 FISRYAK
+258 FISLYTK
-265 VPIFYFLENDRLG
+265 IPILYFLENDRIG
-278 DGVLGGYAF
+278 ENILGGYCF
-287 SMKKSAAQVTE
+287 SIKNSATEVMKA
-298 TAVKVVRGDRKMQYV
+298 AVKVVRGDRKMQYV
-313 DFKEKDLFVWYL
+313 DFKDSGLYVWSL
-325 NINTM
+325 NADM
-330 KKYDISKKNFPDDAV
+330 LKKFQISRKYFPDDTV

-370 LCAISVW
+370 LCAISAW
-377 LSLDN
+377 LCLDN

-413 RSKFMADLQNIIAKK
+413 RSKFMSDLQEIIAKK

-464 KTLRTPLLTAY
+464 KTLKTPLLTAY

-514 TMDIHGSIGAAC
+514 PMDIHGSIGAAC

-550 EGKNGY
+550 EGKNGC

-562 PKDAAVKASSNEAT
+562 PKD
-576 ASAKGSSNEALT
+576 
-588 SAKADTNIDKK
+588 IDKK

>member
-1 MKKEYMA
+1 MKTEYA
-8 EGQKRFV
+8 AGGRKKTV
-15 PIMTLLLIAYMCI
+15 TIMTLLFIAVMCV
-28 LTGFTSNAKD
+28 LTGVTSYAKE

-43 NRILFISSYSLARDT
+43 NRILFISSYSLSRDT
-58 VQLEIEGIQSALPDD
+58 VQLEIEGIQSAQPDD

-83 YRVHDDTALQMFYEG
+83 YRVYDDTAMQLFYEG

-107 TYDAVIVGDDAALR
+107 EYDAVILGDDAALR
-121 FILKYRDELFP
+121 FFLKYREELFL
-132 TQPVFYIGVN
+132 TQPAFYIGVN
-142 DEALSEKAEADPNI
+142 DEALSKRVEKDPNI
-156 EGIMERLPVKEN
+156 KGIMERLPVKEN

-176 PDADRVIAIVDDSL
+176 PEAETVCAIVDDSL
-190 TGTAESKNYF
+190 MGTAESQNYD
-200 AMEDEFPNLT
+200 AMQKEFPDLN
-210 FEEINTSRLTQEEL
+210 FEKINTSQFTQEEL
-224 RKQIT
+224 RKQIM
-229 AIPQNTILIYYCM
+229 AMPEKAILIYYCM
-242 NEDGQGRQY
+242 NEDAEGRQY

-258 FISRYAK
+258 FISLYTK
-265 VPIFYFLENDRLG
+265 IPILYFLENDRIG
-278 DGVLGGYAF
+278 ENILGGYCF
-287 SMKKSAAQVTE
+287 SIKNSATEVMKA
-298 TAVKVVRGDRKMQYV
+298 AVKVVRGDRKMQYV
-313 DFKEKDLFVWYL
+313 DFKDSGLYVWSL
-325 NINTM
+325 NADM
-330 KKYDISKKNFPDDAV
+330 LKKFQISRKYFPDDTV

-370 LCAISVW
+370 LSAISAW
-377 LSLDN
+377 LCLDN

-413 RSKFMADLQNIIAKK
+413 RSKFMSDLQEIIAKK

-464 KTLRTPLLTAY
+464 KTLKTPLLTAY

-514 TMDIHGSIGAAC
+514 PMDIHGSIGAAC

-550 EGKNGY
+550 EGKNGC

-562 PKDAAVKASSNEAT
+562 PKD
-576 ASAKGSSNEALT
+576 
-588 SAKADTNIDKK
+588 IDKK

>member
-1 MKKEYMA
+1 MKKEYTA
-8 EGQKRFV
+8 GGRKRIV
-15 PIMTLLLIAYMCI
+15 PLMTLLFIAVMCI
-28 LTGFTSNAKD
+28 LTGVTSYAKE

-43 NRILFISSYSLARDT
+43 NRILFISSYSLSRDT
-58 VQLEIEGIQSALPDD
+58 VQLEIEGIQSAQPDD

-83 YRVHDDTALQMFYEG
+83 YRVYDDTAMQLFYEG

-107 TYDAVIVGDDAALR
+107 EYDAVILGDDAALR
-121 FILKYRDELFP
+121 FFLKYREELFL
-132 TQPVFYIGVN
+132 TQPAFYIGVN
-142 DEALSEKAEADPNI
+142 DEALSKRVEKDPNI
-156 EGIMERLPVKEN
+156 KGIMERLPVKEN

-176 PDADRVIAIVDDSL
+176 PEAETVYAIVDDSL
-190 TGTAESKNYF
+190 TGTAESQNYD
-200 AMEDEFPNLT
+200 AMQKEFPDLN
-210 FEEINTSRLTQEEL
+210 FEKINTSQLTQEEL
-224 RKQIT
+224 RKQIM
-229 AIPQNTILIYYCM
+229 AMPEKAILIYYCM
-242 NEDGQGRQY
+242 NEDAEGRQY

-258 FISRYAK
+258 FISLYTK
-265 VPIFYFLENDRLG
+265 IPILYFLENDRIG
-278 DGVLGGYAF
+278 ENILGGYCF
-287 SMKKSAAQVTE
+287 SIKNSATEVMKA
-298 TAVKVVRGDRKMQYV
+298 AVKVVRGDRKMQYV
-313 DFKEKDLFVWYL
+313 YFKDSGLYVWSL
-325 NINTM
+325 NADM
-330 KKYDISKKNFPDDAV
+330 LKKFQISRKYFPDDTV

-370 LCAISVW
+370 LCAISAW
-377 LSLDN
+377 LCLDN

-413 RSKFMADLQNIIAKK
+413 RSKFMSDLQEIIAKK

-464 KTLRTPLLTAY
+464 KTLKTPLLTAY

-514 TMDIHGSIGAAC
+514 PMDIHGSIGAAC

-550 EGKNGY
+550 EGKNGC

-562 PKDAAVKASSNEAT
+562 PK
-576 ASAKGSSNEALT
+576 
-588 SAKADTNIDKK
+588 NIDKK